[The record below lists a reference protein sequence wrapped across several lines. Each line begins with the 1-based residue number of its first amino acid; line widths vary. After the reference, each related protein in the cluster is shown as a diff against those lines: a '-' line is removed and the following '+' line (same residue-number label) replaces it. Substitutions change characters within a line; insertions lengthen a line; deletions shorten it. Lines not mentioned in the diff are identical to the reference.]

1 MLKFR
6 LNLLTSAC
14 QGALSD
20 KDLFDLST
28 KANVIYITLILKSQW
43 ILSKMWYNIF
53 LNSVTDVKADIYQRC
68 YNNF

>member
-20 KDLFDLST
+20 KDLLDLSI
-28 KANVIYITLILKSQW
+28 KAKTYIITNN
-43 ILSKMWYNIF
+43 SKCQY
-53 LNSVTDVKADIYQRC
+53 
-68 YNNF
+68 

>member
-28 KANVIYITLILKSQW
+28 KADTHTITNIIKCQW
-43 ILSKMWYNIF
+43 VLSKM
-53 LNSVTDVKADIYQRC
+53 
-68 YNNF
+68 

>member
-20 KDLFDLST
+20 KDLLNLST
-28 KANVIYITLILKSQW
+28 KANTHTITNIIKCQW

-53 LNSVTDVKADIYQRC
+53 LNSVTDVKTDIYQQC